1 MLPGG
6 RSELVL
12 GVNENAF
19 RPSRELPVT
28 GSFAQFSLRVLI
40 AIALVVCALLI
51 WQLQSVLLLIF
62 AAVVVAVV
70 LDAFGNALRKL
81 APVPEG
87 VSRLLVGILI
97 ASVLIGAALLFGRQ
111 ISTQLSQLGD
121 TLPPAWENFVD
132 WAGPDR
138 VESVIDDFAP
148 DGTSLASMVQTMFG
162 ALTDALSG
170 LVVAVLGGVYI
181 AINPKTYHKGAIR
194 LLPQRARD
202 RVDAASRK
210 TGKALRDWLLAQ
222 LISMLA
228 TFLVVYIGLT
238 LLGVPSALALAI
250 LAGLFEFVPL
260 LGPVL
265 GAIPAVL
272 IAGTVGID
280 TALWTIGFFIVW
292 QQIEGNAVAPLA
304 MKFAVEI
311 PPAVTL
317 FCLLIFGVLFG
328 LPGLLL
334 GGPLTVVLWMTI
346 KTLWVEPRASG

>member
-19 RPSRELPVT
+19 RLSRELPAT
-28 GSFAQFSLRVLI
+28 GSLAQFSLRVLI

-87 VSRLLVGILI
+87 VSRLLAGILI

-111 ISTQLSQLGD
+111 ISAQLSQLGD
-121 TLPPAWENFVD
+121 TLPPAWENFVN

-138 VESVIDDFAP
+138 VKSVIDDFAP

-170 LVVAVLGGVYI
+170 LVVAVLGGIYI
-181 AINPKTYHKGAIR
+181 AINPKTYHKGAIT
-194 LLPQRARD
+194 LLPQRARA

-228 TFLVVYIGLT
+228 TFLVVYLGLT

-346 KTLWVEPRASG
+346 KTLWVEPRPRG

>member
-12 GVNENAF
+12 GVNGNAF
-19 RPSRELPVT
+19 RLSRELPVT
-28 GSFAQFSLRVLI
+28 GSLARFSLRVLI

-62 AAVVVAVV
+62 ASVVVAVV

-87 VSRLLVGILI
+87 VSRLLAGILI

-111 ISTQLSQLGD
+111 ISAQLSQLGD

-132 WAGPDR
+132 WAGPER

-181 AINPKTYHKGAIR
+181 AINPKTYHKGAIT
-194 LLPQRARD
+194 LLPQRARE

-228 TFLVVYIGLT
+228 TFLVVYLGLT

-280 TALWTIGFFIVW
+280 TALWTVGFFIVW

-334 GGPLTVVLWMTI
+334 GGPLTVVLWMAI
-346 KTLWVEPRASG
+346 KTLWVEPRTSG